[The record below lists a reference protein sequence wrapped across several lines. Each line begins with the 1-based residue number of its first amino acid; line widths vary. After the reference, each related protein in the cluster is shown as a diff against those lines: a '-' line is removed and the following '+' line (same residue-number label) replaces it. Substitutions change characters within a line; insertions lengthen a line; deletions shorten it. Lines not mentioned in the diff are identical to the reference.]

1 MYLANDSQI
10 AMLTGTK
17 AYADGSFHNADGA
30 KINHIVVAESDGKL
44 PCYAARIGKR
54 GAIVWVSIGSSARIS
69 RGEAEKMLSKVGVTL
84 ENIEFWW
91 DFKL

>member
-1 MYLANDSQI
+1 MIIANAQQI
-10 AMLTGTK
+10 ERFTGK
-17 AYADGSFHNADGA
+17 AAYASGEFISPEAA
-30 KINHIVVAESDGKL
+30 KINSLVVAQTGGKL

-54 GAIVWVSIGSSARIS
+54 GAIVWVSVGSSARIS
-69 RGEAEKMLSKVGVTL
+69 RGEAERWLAIYGVQL